1 MYTLSSFY
9 RSDEW
14 AKFREYVIN
23 KRTTPEGL
31 ILDEVTGKPILKRYD
46 IILHHKIILTE
57 QNVNDPSITL
67 NEDNIQIVSHKTHNQ
82 IHNRFGY
89 EGTRHIYIV
98 YGCPCSGKS
107 TYVEEVAG
115 ANDIILDIDKLY
127 KAISINPLHTKSK
140 KLSKNIFILRD
151 TILDM
156 VKTRTGKWENAYI
169 IGGYPLASERER
181 LANTLGAELM
191 YIDRDIEECKQVALQ
206 ERSKEYLTYIDNWH
220 DQYLIR

>member
-9 RSDEW
+9 RSEEW
-14 AKFREYVIN
+14 AKFRDYVIN
-23 KRTTPEGL
+23 KRTMPEGL
-31 ILDEVTGKPILKRYD
+31 VLDEVTGKPILKRYD

-57 QNVNDPSITL
+57 QNVNDPSIAL
-67 NEDNIQIVSHKTHNQ
+67 NEENIQIVSHQTHNQ
-82 IHNRFGY
+82 IHTRFGY

-98 YGCPCSGKS
+98 YGSPCSGKS

-115 ANDIILDIDKLY
+115 TNDIILNIDKLY
-127 KAISINPLHTKSK
+127 QAISVNPLYVKSK

-169 IGGYPLASERER
+169 IGGYPLANERER
-181 LANTLGAELM
+181 LASTLGAEVIH
-191 YIDRDIEECKQVALQ
+191 IDRAIEECKKIATQ
-206 ERSKEYLTYIDNWH
+206 ERSSEYLTYIDKWFEQNSI
-220 DQYLIR
+220 Q